1 MFIEFSELN
10 FKLLILLVFPLDK
23 RIEDYVKKLYLKKDN
38 FMFKI
43 IVYFLSYIFSFIF
56 ILIFQRNN
64 RNINTQN
71 ESNSNENDN
80 KEENN
85 KFENSRTI
93 SSVTDELNRII
104 VRRKK
109 IKSFIFLAIL
119 CIISLSCYIYRRIFE
134 NKSYKLAKQSIGILF
149 DISFFIVLSVLL
161 LQQKLYKHNY
171 VSLGVMSLLLLVF
184 YIISTFYMDKENI
197 FPSILYYMFYSLL
210 FTIYDILIKKYM
222 NVFYNTPYATMFVI
236 GIIGSVCTIIF
247 DIFAYF
253 FNRDIS
259 GVIIGFQDNVTSF
272 LYFLAFILHL
282 ITEFI
287 WVLAIFLTI
296 YYYSPCHFFISE
308 YISEYISY
316 MIAAR
321 DSNDDFYC
329 TSNVIIYSIS
339 SAINFFFA
347 LVFNEVIILNFWNL
361 DFNTKKRIRERMKS
375 HDDSLIDNVMGLK
388 DLDNSISDDNDS
400 SNMNYY
406 DIQ

>member
-1 MFIEFSELN
+1 M
-10 FKLLILLVFPLDK
+10 VFPLDK

-64 RNINTQN
+64 RKINTPI
-71 ESNSNENDN
+71 ESNSNENE
-80 KEENN
+80 KKNN
-85 KFENSRTI
+85 KYETSNTI
-93 SSVTDELNRII
+93 TSVTDELNQKII
-104 VRRKK
+104 KRKT
-109 IKSFIFLAIL
+109 IKSFMFLAIL
-119 CIISLSCYIYRRIFE
+119 CLISLSCYIYRRIFE
-134 NKSYKLAKQSIGILF
+134 NKSYKIAKQSIGILF
-149 DISFFIVLSVLL
+149 DISFFILLSVLL

-171 VSLGVMSLLLLVF
+171 ISLGVMSLLLLIF
-184 YIISTFYMDKENI
+184 FIISTFYMSKEII
-197 FPSILYYMFYSLL
+197 FPSILFYLFYSLL

-222 NVFYNTPYATMFVI
+222 NVFYNTPYFIMFVI
-236 GIIGSVCTIIF
+236 GIIGSVCAIIF

-287 WVLAIFLTI
+287 WILGIFLTI

-308 YISEYISY
+308 YISEYVSY
-316 MIAAR
+316 MILAL
-321 DSNDDFYC
+321 DSNDEFHC
-329 TSNVIIYSIS
+329 TSNIIIYSIS
-339 SAINFFFA
+339 SAIIFFFT
-347 LVFNEVIILNFWNL
+347 LVFNEVVVLNFWNL

-375 HDDSLIDNVMGLK
+375 HDLDLIDNVMGLK
-388 DLDNSISDDNDS
+388 DLDNAISDDNDS
-400 SNMNYY
+400 
-406 DIQ
+406 